1 MTNEKTVD
9 SSDILRRAMMADEGP
24 EGLEGLM
31 HFMLSGIHY
40 MQKPENTDDAGE
52 KLLPSDPQ

>member
-1 MTNEKTVD
+1 MTTDRTVD
-9 SSDILRRAMMADEGP
+9 TSAILRSAMKADEGP
-24 EGLEGLM
+24 EGLEGLI

-40 MQKPENTDDAGE
+40 MQKPENADDAGE